1 MKQGEIDVVGVAHD
15 GSVHAMEV
23 AFHEAGLNYVGG
35 VGNRVLKKLLRT
47 LLVLMAY
54 HPADVERHIYFVSP
68 KVHKGA
74 QQPPEDI
81 FDRLESEYPTVSW
94 RLLTNDEFTNGVL
107 NPTLEKAESVADTS
121 ELFVRS
127 AKLLELGGW
136 GPSDSGKLP
145 PPLGDNRVRQ
155 HSSETLSD
163 NVETAVLANGK
174 QSENQ
179 ANQLQ
184 PLVRDLMKTLLED
197 FPRLLT
203 EGDIRN
209 LMDPDWCRDELELQ
223 LGGLALLRQVED
235 GKEVSGHSRYWKKV
249 YSDLYYVSNNWWQS
263 HHAHN
268 AASLLIFVERLI
280 ARHAGKPGVDALESH
295 RAALQFFR

>member
-1 MKQGEIDVVGVAHD
+1 MKIEIGESLCYSYLRHVQQCWLVQANWKASEHWTKRLTGDEMEETFRSMRQSFDLGGGVFKGTKDCSQFLKQGEIDVVGVAHD

-74 QQPPEDI
+74 QQPLEDI

-107 NPTLEKAESVADTS
+107 NPTLEKTESVADTS

-179 ANQLQ
+179 ADQLQ
-184 PLVRDLMKTLLED
+184 PLV
-197 FPRLLT
+197 
-203 EGDIRN
+203 
-209 LMDPDWCRDELELQ
+209 
-223 LGGLALLRQVED
+223 
-235 GKEVSGHSRYWKKV
+235 
-249 YSDLYYVSNNWWQS
+249 
-263 HHAHN
+263 
-268 AASLLIFVERLI
+268 
-280 ARHAGKPGVDALESH
+280 
-295 RAALQFFR
+295 